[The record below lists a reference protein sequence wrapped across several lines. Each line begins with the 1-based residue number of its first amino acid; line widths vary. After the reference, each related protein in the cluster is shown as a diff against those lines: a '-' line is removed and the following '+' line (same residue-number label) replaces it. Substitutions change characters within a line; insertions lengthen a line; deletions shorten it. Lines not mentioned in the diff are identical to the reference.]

1 MKKNTFITTLLALL
15 LLSLCEIASSQN
27 RWEFPMVFT
36 DKFGVSDTVW
46 FIQREDSKLENN
58 TINVTEERYCL
69 DDEGFQVYF
78 RRTGDTL
85 WKSKT
90 HLFTNDFNNIGVYA
104 TQSNF
109 PITISWNR
117 RLFDTI
123 IGDNPPIVRAKIENG
138 YTHSHDL
145 DGNEI
150 FDYYGWYV
158 LGLDTT
164 GPQPPYDENDLQH
177 WNWFYEM
184 YADFFFPTGI
194 TLRRHYSDVPENN
207 EETSFCSVYPNPV
220 NDCIRI
226 ELSDNASCQSVT
238 IYSIDG
244 RLVFETQ
251 DATAQPTTINVAN
264 LKSGVYII
272 KVKLTDGNAYVA
284 KIVKK

>member
-1 MKKNTFITTLLALL
+1 MKTNALKTTVLALL
-15 LLSLCEIASSQN
+15 FLSLYEMANSQN
-27 RWEFPMVFT
+27 RWEFPMIFT

-90 HLFTNDFNNIGVYA
+90 HLFTNDFEWEGIYA
-104 TQSNF
+104 TRLNF
-109 PITISWNR
+109 PITISWNGR
-117 RLFDTI
+117 MFDTI
-123 IGDNPPIVRAKIENG
+123 IVSNPPISFAKIENS
-138 YTHSHDL
+138 YTGEHDL
-145 DGNEI
+145 EGNLI
-150 FDYYGWYV
+150 YDYYGWYV
-158 LGLDTT
+158 LGLNTT
-164 GPQPPYDENDLQH
+164 GPQPPYDENDLQN
-177 WNWFYEM
+177 WNWFYGM
-184 YADFFFPTGI
+184 YADYFFPLGI

-226 ELSDNASCQSVT
+226 ELSDNASCQSVS

-244 RLVFETQ
+244 RLVETFPETSPQ
-251 DATAQPTTINVAN
+251 TTIDI
-264 LKSGVYII
+264 SGLTTGIYIMKVRLSDGRDYAERII
-272 KVKLTDGNAYVA
+272 KE
-284 KIVKK
+284 